1 MAETKKCEV
10 CEQEIGASEK
20 VCPKC
25 STDFD
30 ALEDEVK
37 VVERARTVAEK
48 RRKAI
53 QPPVVP
59 PVTQPAK
66 RSIFRSLAPK
76 E

>member
-1 MAETKKCEV
+1 MDATKNCEV

-25 STDFD
+25 STDFE
-30 ALEDEVK
+30 ALEEELK

-48 RRKAI
+48 RRKAAL
-53 QPPVVP
+53 PPETKPEVK
-59 PVTQPAK
+59 PAK
-66 RSIFRSLAPK
+66 RSIFRSLAK